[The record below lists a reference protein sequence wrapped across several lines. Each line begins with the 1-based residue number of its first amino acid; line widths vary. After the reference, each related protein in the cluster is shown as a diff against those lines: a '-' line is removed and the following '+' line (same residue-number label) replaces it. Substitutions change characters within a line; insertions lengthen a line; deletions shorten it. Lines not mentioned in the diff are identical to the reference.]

1 MVKPAAN
8 LNIFWSSLIIEELI
22 RQGCNYFCISP
33 GSRSTPLTVAVAQ
46 NKKAISRIFYDERG
60 ASFHALGYAR
70 ATGKPAV
77 LICTSGTAAANYYPA
92 IIESCQD
99 SVPLIVLTADR
110 PPELRAAGANQT
122 IDQVKMFGNYVNW
135 FFELPTPDANISPQF
150 VLSTIN
156 QAYFKS
162 MHSPKGPV
170 HINCMFR
177 EPFFSENELPLNDIS
192 SNLKESIKP
201 YTTFQFTENNIL
213 PDSDLIK
220 KINTFDRGIII
231 AGKMDNHSD
240 SKAVYKLAEKLNWP
254 VFADITSGLRIG
266 TDSELIIEH
275 FDLALLSNS
284 FKNSLKPEMVIQ
296 FGKRFVS
303 KRLQNFLNEL
313 KPENYFVIDDHPDR
327 FGPTHIVTD
336 RIVGN
341 ISKFCENLVPSI
353 KDNIDKNWIENI
365 YKVNNSINELINNEF
380 GSRSDLSEIT
390 TARIISKNIP
400 QNSNLFLAS
409 SMPIRDMD
417 MFAIKSNNNISIA
430 ANRGTSGI
438 DGTIASAIGF
448 AEGNES
454 AVTLVIGDI
463 AFIHD
468 LNSLHQLVSS
478 KYPVFILLINNSGG
492 GIFSFLPIA
501 NQKDVFKEYFSTPHT
516 LTFESA
522 ADLFK
527 LKYYNPKSTTE
538 LISNYQS
545 ANNEQK
551 SAIFEITTD
560 QEENFNLHKNFYNK
574 VIESLEK

>member
-8 LNIFWSSLIIEELI
+8 LNNFWSSLIIEELI

-33 GSRSTPLTVAVAQ
+33 GSRSTSLTLAVAQ
-46 NKKAISRIFYDERG
+46 NKKSISKIFYDERG
-60 ASFHALGYAR
+60 GSFHALGYAR
-70 ATGKPAV
+70 ASGKPAV

-92 IIESCQD
+92 IIEAYQD

-135 FFELPTPDANISPQF
+135 YFELPTPDANISPQF
-150 VLSTIN
+150 VLTTID

-170 HINCMFR
+170 HINCMYR
-177 EPFFSENELPLNDIS
+177 EPFFSENELSLNDIS
-192 SNLKESIKP
+192 SKWQKSGKP
-201 YTTFQFTENNIL
+201 FTVYQDTKTNIL
-213 PDSDLIK
+213 PDSQLIE

-231 AGKMDNHSD
+231 AGKMDSHTD
-240 SKAVYKLAEKLNWP
+240 SEAVYKLAEKLKWP
-254 VFADITSGLRIG
+254 VFADISSGLRIR
-266 TDSELIIEH
+266 TNSELIIEH

-284 FKNSLKPEMVIQ
+284 FKNSLEPEMVIQ
-296 FGKRFVS
+296 FGKRYVS
-303 KRLQNFLNEL
+303 KRLLTYLNEL
-313 KPENYFVIDDHPDR
+313 NPENYLVVDDSPDR
-327 FGPTHIVTD
+327 LDPTHIVTD

-341 ISKFCENLVPSI
+341 ISQFCKSLVPSI
-353 KDNIDKNWIENI
+353 TGIIGKNWIENI
-365 YKVNNSINELINNEF
+365 YKANNKIDELIKNEF
-380 GSRSDLSEIT
+380 GSKNKLSEIS

-400 QNSNLFLAS
+400 QNSGLYLAS

-417 MFAIKSNNNISIA
+417 MFAIKNQKNIFLT
-430 ANRGTSGI
+430 ANRGASGI

-454 AVTLVIGDI
+454 AVTLVLGDL

-468 LNSLHQLVSS
+468 INSLYQLASS
-478 KYPVFILLINNSGG
+478 KYPVFIILINNSGG

-501 NQKDVFKEYFSTPHT
+501 NQRDVFKDYFSTPHD
-516 LTFESA
+516 LTFERS

-527 LKYYNPKSTTE
+527 LKYYNPKSSTE

-551 SAIFEITTD
+551 SAIFEITID

>member
-213 PDSDLIK
+213 PDSELIE
-220 KINTFDRGIII
+220 KINKSERGILI
-231 AGKMDNHSD
+231 AGKMDNHSE

-313 KPENYFVIDDHPDR
+313 KPENYLVIDDHPDR
-327 FGPTHIVTD
+327 FDPTHIVTD

-430 ANRGTSGI
+430 ANRGASGI
-438 DGTIASAIGF
+438 DGTTASAIGF
-448 AEGNES
+448 AEGNYS
-454 AVTLVIGDI
+454 AVTLMLGDL

-468 LNSLHQLVSS
+468 LNSLHQLASS
-478 KYPVFILLINNSGG
+478 KYPVFIILINNSGG

-501 NQKDVFKEYFSTPHT
+501 NQKDVFKEYFSTPHD
-516 LTFESA
+516 LTFKSA